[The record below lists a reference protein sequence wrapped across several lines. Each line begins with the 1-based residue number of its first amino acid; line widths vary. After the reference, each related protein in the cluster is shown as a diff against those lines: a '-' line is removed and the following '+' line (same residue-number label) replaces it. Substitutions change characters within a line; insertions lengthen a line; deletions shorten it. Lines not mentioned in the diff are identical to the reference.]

1 MMVVWGTRFLV
12 RRWSGKTCRKWVW
25 LLVWEDPTCHR
36 VTMPTHH
43 DYWAHALGPVE
54 PQPAEPR
61 HLRAC
66 TLQLLKPEHLEPV
79 LCNDRHHHS
88 EKPMHPC
95 PPRPE
100 KAMRRHEDPVQ
111 PKLKINK
118 SFQIKRQGRWYPHL
132 TILRGSKQTG
142 NWEIPAQW
150 KKNPLSQYTVS
161 KQLGLESRFHSVF
174 SITCY
179 SKIGI

>member
-1 MMVVWGTRFLV
+1 MQEVGLTSGL
-12 RRWSGKTCRKWVW
+12 RRSHMPRSNYAHAPW
-25 LLVWEDPTCHR
+25 LLSPRSRARGAT
-36 VTMPTHH
+36 T
-43 DYWAHALGPVE
+43 
-54 PQPAEPR
+54 AEPR

-118 SFQIKRQGRWYPHL
+118 SFQIKRQRRWYPHL
-132 TILRGSKQTG
+132 IILRWSKQTG